1 MRSEPLP
8 ARTRAVALSLMGL
21 HSVGLEQDR
30 VSEPPVGEHSVSR
43 VRSLRPNLQ
52 TVPPPVGEEE
62 RMAGGMAC
70 LEH

>member
-1 MRSEPLP
+1 MVCSRI
-8 ARTRAVALSLMGL
+8 
-21 HSVGLEQDR
+21 R
-30 VSEPPVGEHSVSR
+30 VSEPPAGEHCVSR
-43 VRSLRPNLQ
+43 VRSSRPSLQ